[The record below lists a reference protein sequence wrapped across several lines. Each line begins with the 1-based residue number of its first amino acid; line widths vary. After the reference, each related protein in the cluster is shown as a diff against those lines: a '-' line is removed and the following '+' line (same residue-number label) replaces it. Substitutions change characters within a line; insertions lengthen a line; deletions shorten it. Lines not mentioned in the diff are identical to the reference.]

1 MDRRPLLVVL
11 LLALSSSAHAW
22 NYVKS
27 GQDWTGACQT
37 SRAQSPINIE
47 PSMAVKG
54 KDLRFLNI
62 SYALSKSLTVSN
74 FGFTGGVQPQAGTE
88 NFMYTSTGKFRLL
101 GILLRAS
108 SEHTILGAPAPL
120 EAHFVHEN
128 VANPAKGAIISVM
141 IVIHKNNVRNPWLDK
156 WLPYI
161 PKAVNTSVSVPAT
174 TNFKEALNVKYGFW
188 YYRGSTTYPPCAPN
202 IEWFILK
209 RGLYGSV
216 EQIEGYMN
224 LLAASSGQRTNNRLP
239 RPINGRT
246 IISYPKQRKPK
257 RSPFSVPGPVGS
269 NGNMQEPHTQE
280 PRHADETQQQVRRE
294 SKSPP
299 PASTLSRD
307 EASLRSSKAPTP
319 AAGTPLPR
327 ATSAPVGASST
338 PSKEDPAAAKP
349 GSKSLAELVRDTDLE
364 PDEEVARYGEMK
376 NYVEAMAKNRSPEK
390 GAAEGGEGTG
400 SSTGAFSGKE
410 GHAIPDEEVKH
421 QKPQQRA

>member
-1 MDRRPLLVVL
+1 MDRRPLLAVL
-11 LLALSSSAHAW
+11 LLALTSSVHGW

-27 GQDWTGACQT
+27 GADWTGACQT

-47 PSMAVKG
+47 PSMAIKG
-54 KDLRFLNI
+54 KDNRFLNI

-101 GILLRAS
+101 GILLRAT

-128 VANPAKGAIISVM
+128 VDNPAKGAIISVM
-141 IVIHKNNVRNPWLDK
+141 IVIQKNNVRNPWLDK
-156 WLPYI
+156 WLPYV
-161 PKAVNTSVSVPAT
+161 PKAVNTSVAVPAT

-239 RPINGRT
+239 RPINGRRV
-246 IISYPKQRKPK
+246 ISYAKLHKPK
-257 RSPFSVPGPVGS
+257 RV
-269 NGNMQEPHTQE
+269 
-280 PRHADETQQQVRRE
+280 
-294 SKSPP
+294 
-299 PASTLSRD
+299 
-307 EASLRSSKAPTP
+307 
-319 AAGTPLPR
+319 
-327 ATSAPVGASST
+327 
-338 PSKEDPAAAKP
+338 
-349 GSKSLAELVRDTDLE
+349 
-364 PDEEVARYGEMK
+364 
-376 NYVEAMAKNRSPEK
+376 
-390 GAAEGGEGTG
+390 
-400 SSTGAFSGKE
+400 
-410 GHAIPDEEVKH
+410 
-421 QKPQQRA
+421 

>member
-1 MDRRPLLVVL
+1 MGFWRYPGSLTTPGCDEIVEWHVLRKAQFLSVAQAATFMNLMASMNKERTNNRMPEPL
-11 LLALSSSAHAW
+11 
-22 NYVKS
+22 NGRK
-27 GQDWTGACQT
+27 GACQT

-216 EQIEGYMN
+216 EQ
-224 LLAASSGQRTNNRLP
+224 
-239 RPINGRT
+239 
-246 IISYPKQRKPK
+246 
-257 RSPFSVPGPVGS
+257 SPFSVPGPVGS

-280 PRHADETQQQVRRE
+280 PRHADGTQQQVRRE

-410 GHAIPDEEVKH
+410 GHAIPDEV
-421 QKPQQRA
+421 Q